1 MAKYIDRLAYIYLKN
16 KQVLVVLAK
25 GENVWYTPGGKR
37 EKDESDIQALMR
49 EAKEELSINLKPE
62 TIRLHGVFEAQ
73 AFGKPEGTIVR
84 MTCYRADY
92 TGEIVSDSEIEAVD
106 YFSYKQKSQV
116 GFVGQLLFDN
126 LYEKG
131 LIK

>member
-1 MAKYIDRLAYIYLKN
+1 MAKYIDRLAYVYLKN
-16 KQVLVVLAK
+16 KQILVVLAK
-25 GENVWYTPGGKR
+25 GENIWYTPGGKR
-37 EKDESDIQALMR
+37 KKGESDAQALMR
-49 EAKEELSINLKPE
+49 EVKEELSINLKPE
-62 TIRLHGVFEAQ
+62 TIKLHDVFEAQ
-73 AFGKPEGTIVR
+73 AFGKPEGIIVR

-92 TGEIVSDSEIEAVD
+92 IGEIISDSEIESVD
-106 YFSYKQKSQV
+106 FFSYKQKSQV